1 LISRFNFSSF
11 WVPLEIS
18 TNDVVLSLV
27 LRMLD
32 VDDVDGDDF
41 AMKMMS

>member
-11 WVPLEIS
+11 WVLLEIS